1 MREPHNL
8 LYSPASDT
16 PTDIDFL
23 HFPPQIKRMF
33 ALADKDKDGKLSV
46 AEWEQMLVQA
56 GAPADKSVRF
66 YIPDKKSSLVCFYGF
81 NKTKYFVSPTMH
93 CCMQF

>member
-1 MREPHNL
+1 
-8 LYSPASDT
+8 
-16 PTDIDFL
+16 
-23 HFPPQIKRMF
+23 MF

-66 YIPDKKSSLVCFYGF
+66 YIPDKKKTSLVCFYGF
-81 NKTKYFVSPTMH
+81 NKTKSDSAVR
-93 CCMQF
+93 

>member
-1 MREPHNL
+1 MKTNNWF
-8 LYSPASDT
+8 S
-16 PTDIDFL
+16 DFL

-66 YIPDKKSSLVCFYGF
+66 YSPDKKTSLVCFYGF
-81 NKTKYFVSPTMH
+81 NKTKSDSAVW
-93 CCMQF
+93 

>member
-1 MREPHNL
+1 
-8 LYSPASDT
+8 
-16 PTDIDFL
+16 
-23 HFPPQIKRMF
+23 MF

-66 YIPDKKSSLVCFYGF
+66 YSPDKKKQVRLFLWF
-81 NKTKYFVSPTMH
+81 
-93 CCMQF
+93 

>member
-1 MREPHNL
+1 M
-8 LYSPASDT
+8 T
-16 PTDIDFL
+16 QTDNWFSDFL
-23 HFPPQIKRMF
+23 YFPPQIKRMF

-66 YIPDKKSSLVCFYGF
+66 YSPDKKKTSS
-81 NKTKYFVSPTMH
+81 FVFMVLTRQNSDSAVL
-93 CCMQF
+93 

>member
-23 HFPPQIKRMF
+23 HFPHQIKRMF

-66 YIPDKKSSLVCFYGF
+66 YIPDKKQVCFYGF
-81 NKTKYFVSPTMH
+81 DKTKYF
-93 CCMQF
+93 

>member
-1 MREPHNL
+1 
-8 LYSPASDT
+8 
-16 PTDIDFL
+16 
-23 HFPPQIKRMF
+23 MF

-66 YIPDKKSSLVCFYGF
+66 YSPDKKQVS
-81 NKTKYFVSPTMH
+81 FVFMVLTRQSPTVPV
-93 CCMQF
+93 Q

>member
-1 MREPHNL
+1 
-8 LYSPASDT
+8 
-16 PTDIDFL
+16 
-23 HFPPQIKRMF
+23 MF

-66 YIPDKKSSLVCFYGF
+66 YSPDKKKTSS
-81 NKTKYFVSPTMH
+81 FVFMVLTRQNSDSAVL
-93 CCMQF
+93 

>member
-1 MREPHNL
+1 
-8 LYSPASDT
+8 
-16 PTDIDFL
+16 
-23 HFPPQIKRMF
+23 MF

-66 YIPDKKSSLVCFYGF
+66 YSPDKKQQVS
-81 NKTKYFVSPTMH
+81 FVFMVLTRQNSDSAVL
-93 CCMQF
+93 